1 MTILFIRDLIDSRA
15 RKVRELAFYSDKKL
29 ELERRLFNLRQE
41 INLTDTI
48 LAMIRREELLEIGKS

>member
-1 MTILFIRDLIDSRA
+1 MSIILLRDILDSRA
-15 RKVRELAFYSDKKL
+15 RMVRELAFYSDKKL